1 MFPEIKLAIQLS
13 LKKSL
18 ILIDRKEILK
28 QLNIIGSSWITM
40 LTNQKSNTQKINTSL
55 KKYCIAAAEK

>member
-28 QLNIIGSSWITM
+28 QLNITGSSWITM

-55 KKYCIAAAEK
+55 KKYCIVAAEK